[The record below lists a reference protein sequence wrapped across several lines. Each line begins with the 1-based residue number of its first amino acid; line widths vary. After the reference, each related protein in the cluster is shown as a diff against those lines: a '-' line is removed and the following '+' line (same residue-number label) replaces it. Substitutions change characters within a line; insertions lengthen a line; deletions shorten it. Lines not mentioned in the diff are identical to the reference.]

1 MLAAID
7 ITFDTA
13 LATIPLSLPLR
24 LYAEGALFW
33 PDGQTLF
40 IADPHFGKADSF
52 HHAGIAIPAAILD
65 HDLARLGRL
74 LSASQAT
81 RLVILGDFFHTR
93 HSKSDS
99 VLLALEQW
107 RNQHAQLEIVLVLG
121 NHDAH
126 AGVPP
131 AHLDIQA
138 VVAPW
143 SLGPF
148 PCHHLPQVEASD
160 DGYILAGH
168 LHPCV
173 VMRDSDGS
181 SLRLASFILSPQQA
195 ILPAFG
201 AFTGGH
207 SVAPTAKDRVFV
219 IAEGQ
224 IVEVPTARQSPHT
237 ATRR

>member
-1 MLAAID
+1 MFAAID
-7 ITFDTA
+7 ITLETA
-13 LATIPLSLPLR
+13 LATTPSALSLR

-52 HHAGIAIPAAILD
+52 HHAGIAIPTAILD
-65 HDLARLGRL
+65 HDLARLSGL
-74 LSASQAT
+74 LSTSQST

-93 HSKSDS
+93 HSQSDN
-99 VLLALEQW
+99 VLNALEQW
-107 RNQHAQLEIVLVLG
+107 RDQHAQLEIVLILG

-131 AHLDIQA
+131 AYLNIQS

-148 PCHHLPQVEASD
+148 QCHHHPQVEPSAA
-160 DGYILAGH
+160 GYILAGH

-173 VMRDSDGS
+173 VMRDRDGS
-181 SLRLASFILSPQQA
+181 SLRLASFILGPHQA

-207 SVAPTAKDRVFV
+207 SVAPSTKDRVFV
-219 IAEGQ
+219 IADGQ
-224 IVEVPTARQSPHT
+224 IVEVPTARQSPRA
-237 ATRR
+237 ATRP